1 MKNHSTRLIKAITI
15 MSLLLLPVMGGSAFA
30 HNKEKAKAE
39 TVTKEESLIDRLL
52 DKAKSYLGTPYRRSG
67 KSPKGFDCSGFTSWV
82 YKKFGV
88 SLGCSSRA
96 QYTQGEKICRKEIQ
110 PGDLVFFSGT
120 RGGKTIGHVG
130 IVYKV
135 SDSGSFKF
143 IHSSS
148 SGGVKI
154 SSINEQYY
162 SSRFKGARRMMT

>member
-1 MKNHSTRLIKAITI
+1 MFFF
-15 MSLLLLPVMGGSAFA
+15 LLPTMGSGAFA
-30 HNKEKAKAE
+30 YSKDKTRVENAN
-39 TVTKEESLIDRLL
+39 KEESLVDRLL

-82 YKKFGV
+82 YKKFGI

-96 QYTQGEKICRKEIQ
+96 QFTQGKKVIRKEIQ

-120 RGGKTIGHVG
+120 RGGKSIGHVG

-135 SDSGSFKF
+135 DDADTFKF

-154 SSINEQYY
+154 SSINERYY
-162 SSRFKGARRMMT
+162 SSRFKGARRLLT